1 MSLVCSR
8 WAHAALHTSHILIV
22 LPADAT
28 MSNPDSSSSSSSSS
42 SLLSNHASHSGF
54 KEFSDLES
62 AISYALVGDTIY
74 LKPGHHWVN
83 KDILISKSIRII
95 GQDIST
101 TSSSLS
107 SSSSSVAATSTLN
120 GGMSTLDGS
129 GSGLSSILRGVIG
142 SSKPNASSDPSRYVI
157 ELNATLKWNA
167 PSGYLCGLSFR
178 RPKPIPGVITHCI
191 HVSKFDLMD
200 PHDEDEED
208 HQEVEDKMDGAAP
221 LVGRDPLVGCLFV
234 NCNINN
240 MGAHGA
246 CVLVD
251 KGAVT
256 AFYSCSISHATT
268 SGKSVYI

>member
-28 MSNPDSSSSSSSSS
+28 MSNPDSSSSSS
-42 SLLSNHASHSGF
+42 LSNHASHSGF

-83 KDILISKSIRII
+83 KDIFISKSIRII

-101 TSSSLS
+101 S
-107 SSSSSVAATSTLN
+107 SSSSSSMVAASTLN
-120 GGMSTLDGS
+120 GGMSPLEGS

-268 SGKSVYI
+268 SGKSV